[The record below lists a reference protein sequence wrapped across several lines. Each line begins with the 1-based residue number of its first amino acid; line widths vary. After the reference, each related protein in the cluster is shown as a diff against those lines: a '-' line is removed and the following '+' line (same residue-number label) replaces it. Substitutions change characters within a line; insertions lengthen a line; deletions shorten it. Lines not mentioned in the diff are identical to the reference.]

1 MIQKILTKE
10 GTLENDHEIFLC
22 FYFDV
27 SSDLLCRG
35 KQDGEKR

>member
-1 MIQKILTKE
+1 MIQKILTEE
-10 GTLENDHEIFLC
+10 GTLENDREIFLY

-35 KQDGEKR
+35 KQDGKKR